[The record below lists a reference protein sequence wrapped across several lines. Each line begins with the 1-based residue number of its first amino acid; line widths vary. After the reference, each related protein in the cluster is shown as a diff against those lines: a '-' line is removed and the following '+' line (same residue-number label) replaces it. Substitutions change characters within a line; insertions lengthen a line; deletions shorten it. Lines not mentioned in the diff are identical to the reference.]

1 MSAVSSE
8 QTQAQSA
15 ARTLTGTVVSAPM
28 NKTIAVV
35 IERLVKHPEFG
46 KYVRRST
53 KVLAHDENNDCREG
67 DLVAISECRPISK
80 RKAWRL
86 VEVIKRGEAG

>member
-8 QTQAQSA
+8 QAKVQGA
-15 ARTLTGTVVSAPM
+15 ARTLTGTVVSARM
-28 NKTIAVV
+28 DKTIAVV

-53 KVLAHDENNDCREG
+53 KVLAHDENNECREG
-67 DLVAISECRPISK
+67 DLVAISESRPISK

-86 VEVIKRGEAG
+86 VEVVKRGEAG